1 VRGGGG
7 SLITFT
13 IGGAEYQAEEGMTWG
28 EWVDS
33 EYNVNRKVFINL
45 DNTIGSGFYFVG
57 TEEYYVFTSDIIQE
71 NYNYLL
77 VG

>member
-1 VRGGGG
+1 
-7 SLITFT
+7 
-13 IGGAEYQAEEGMTWG
+13 MTWG